1 MGQALELDPFFV
13 LVDEMFEK
21 AKFTVSLVV
30 FYFLRHN
37 KWCGFYQLGR
47 VSTLPVFF

>member
-30 FYFLRHN
+30 FYFLRRN
-37 KWCGFYQLGR
+37 KWFGVLSIG
-47 VSTLPVFF
+47 